1 MIKKIIL
8 SFATLFLLSCDN
20 TLSSDP
26 FEDSYGRL
34 YVALQG
40 MGNKVAILNT
50 RGLESD
56 RNDKY

>member
-34 YVALQG
+34 YVALRG

-50 RGLESD
+50 GT
-56 RNDKY
+56 